1 MTASATFIARL
12 DGAIVH
18 RSGRGLIGP
27 LDLTVAPGEI
37 TALVGASGCGK
48 STALRLLAGL
58 EAPDEGRV
66 ERRVGR
72 GRTGLV
78 FQNPTLMPWA
88 TALENAALPLRLAG
102 RPKEEALARAREAL
116 ERVGLGGRLDARPHQ
131 LSGGMAMRASLA
143 RALVTG
149 PALLLLDE
157 PFAALD
163 SVTRRALIEDIHRLW
178 ARDRPAVVFVTH
190 DVDEAAY
197 MARRVLVMQA
207 ATGRLDAEVVTPG
220 QAPRSP
226 GWRTDPEH
234 VRAVEQIAGAL
245 EAAMSPTERAA

>member
-1 MTASATFIARL
+1 MTASPTFIARL
-12 DGAIVH
+12 DGALVH
-18 RSGRGLIGP
+18 RSGRGPIGP
-27 LDLTVAPGEI
+27 LDLTITPGEI

-102 RPKEEALARAREAL
+102 RPKDEALARAREAL

-163 SVTRRALIEDIHRLW
+163 SVTRRGLIEDIHRLW

-197 MARRVLVMQA
+197 MAKRVLVMQA
-207 ATGRLDAEVVTPG
+207 ETGRLDTEIATPG
-220 QAPRSP
+220 PAPRPS
-226 GWRTDPEH
+226 GWRTDPKH
-234 VRAVEQIAGAL
+234 VRTVEQIAEAL